1 MTNQSGTALARRF
14 FAGTGSTYDYMVNLT
29 TAGFDTWWKQKI
41 MEKIPPCPT
50 RIMDQASGTGILTFK
65 IARRFPASRV
75 IGIEL
80 REEYLNLAIEKNRAL
95 GLRNVEF
102 ILGRAEEV
110 FLKGRFDCITS
121 SYLGKYAEM
130 ETLIQNS
137 KKMLR
142 DGGVLIMHDFTYPKN
157 RLCSW
162 FLGRYFNLLQ
172 AFGSRIYPPWR
183 IIFHELH
190 GLIRRTEWVAQLL
203 ETLEVNGFSRI
214 EVESQTLGVSTIVS
228 AENTG

>member
-102 ILGRAEEV
+102 ILGRAEDV

-130 ETLIQNS
+130 ETLIRNA
-137 KKMLR
+137 KEMLR
-142 DGGVLIMHDFTYPKN
+142 DGGVLVMHDFTYPKN
-157 RLCSW
+157 SLCSW
-162 FLGRYFNLLQ
+162 VLRRYFNLMQ
-172 AFGSRIYPPWR
+172 VVGSRMYPPWR
-183 IIFHELH
+183 IIFYELYD
-190 GLIRRTEWVAQLL
+190 LICRTEWVARSV
-203 ETLEVNGFSRI
+203 ETLQANGFSHI
-214 EVESQTLGVSTIVS
+214 EVETQTWGVSTIIS
-228 AENTG
+228 AEKA